1 MSYTSKTP
9 SVSFLIV
16 NRHTRGGRERDISI
30 PNDTFVS
37 SLAWHSKEG
46 WLAVGGNTGLLRV
59 LKLELQA
66 QDKDAKVKGLAA
78 PSTLAMN
85 QTLEAHHAPVV
96 GVTWNDKENK
106 LTTCDQNG
114 LIVVWVLYK
123 NSWAQEMINN
133 RNKSPVS
140 MIQWNEDGQ
149 KICIV
154 YEDGAVIVGS
164 VDGNR
169 IWGKELR
176 GATLTLTQWS
186 PDSKI
191 LLFGNS
197 QGEILIYDSHGAYNS
212 KMTLHCLAN
221 YTGSVKL
228 VSIQWYSGS
237 NGYISSNVPCLAVA
251 FDNGRIQVMRHEL
264 DEKPVIINAPVS
276 VKTISW
282 NYNGSILAVAGSQMR
297 TDDKEISIAQFYS
310 PMGKLLYS
318 LRIPGRGLTA
328 VAWEGTGLRIACGVG
343 PYIYFANIRY
353 NYKWAFFANTVVY
366 SYKKPGTLQEC
377 VMFWNVEEQELNVK
391 TCQRLILMTSTTD
404 YGLLVTESVTLE
416 NQYSL
421 LLCNSLGI
429 PVDTKYLPFEPTFV
443 SLSKTHIVAAT
454 GNVLFVWYYRTA
466 SRLAAPELNTAVSK
480 ALETKD
486 KLFHIDE
493 RVTDETGVDF
503 ECVRKET
510 VDPISGITASD
521 QLLIVGRMSGSIHTY
536 TLPQL
541 SLVMTFA
548 VQCQPV
554 HLGLNM
560 DSTML
565 SVVDNGG
572 MFSLYH
578 MSDGSKLAL
587 ERKEVWG
594 VKWADDN
601 PDLFAIMEKTRMYIF
616 RGLDPE
622 EPVISSASICSFS
635 NLQVKAVL
643 LDELMKTPDTP
654 VAELVVNLD
663 VKSLRDT
670 RQLLEKVGFDDTFQ
684 FINDNPHPRL
694 WQLLAESALK
704 SFNFEIARK
713 AFVCCSDYQGIQ
725 FVKRLQK
732 LTSKEIVRAE
742 VAAYYDDF
750 DEAERLYIQMDRKDL
765 AIELRVKLGHWFRV
779 LQLLKSDGSLATDVQ
794 MAQAWN
800 SIGDYYA
807 ERDMW
812 EHALGYYTQASN
824 TELMAKAFFILEKFD
839 SLESL
844 ADTLPVNHPLL
855 PDLALKFYNMG
866 MCIPAVSAYLKSGN
880 ATAALNCC
888 VDLNQW
894 DKAIQLSK
902 EHGLKDVTQL
912 LRNAV
917 KELLDG
923 GQIIPAIEL
932 YRKAG
937 YFLEAAK
944 LINDVAKLA
953 GGQGKLSPLKIK
965 KMYVLSALMVEE
977 YRSSIKTSAPRKKQT
992 NSSGLS
998 STIQGLLVEDTLG
1011 DTALLD
1017 KGWRGAEA
1025 YHLFVLS
1032 QKQFYSKDTESSLK
1046 TAMIVQSYSD
1056 VLSAVEMYSLVALT
1070 GCACQAYS
1078 VASQALMKLECSPSL
1093 SSSQLEMYEELGV
1106 EIFRQ
1111 HPPRSKTTPLS
1122 CPTCDTSLYEW
1133 VTPCPGCNSNLVIC
1147 MGSGSITESDSCWL
1161 CPHCKHYTRTDL
1173 SCLLATCPLC
1183 HFTIT

>member
-1 MSYTSKTP
+1 
-9 SVSFLIV
+9 
-16 NRHTRGGRERDISI
+16 
-30 PNDTFVS
+30 
-37 SLAWHSKEG
+37 
-46 WLAVGGNTGLLRV
+46 
-59 LKLELQA
+59 
-66 QDKDAKVKGLAA
+66 
-78 PSTLAMN
+78 
-85 QTLEAHHAPVV
+85 
-96 GVTWNDKENK
+96 
-106 LTTCDQNG
+106 
-114 LIVVWVLYK
+114 
-123 NSWAQEMINN
+123 
-133 RNKSPVS
+133 
-140 MIQWNEDGQ
+140 
-149 KICIV
+149 
-154 YEDGAVIVGS
+154 
-164 VDGNR
+164 
-169 IWGKELR
+169 
-176 GATLTLTQWS
+176 
-186 PDSKI
+186 
-191 LLFGNS
+191 
-197 QGEILIYDSHGAYNS
+197 
-212 KMTLHCLAN
+212 MTLHCLAN

-310 PMGKLLYS
+310 PMGK
-318 LRIPGRGLTA
+318 
-328 VAWEGTGLRIACGVG
+328 
-343 PYIYFANIRY
+343 
-353 NYKWAFFANTVVY
+353 WAFFANTVVY

-416 NQYSL
+416 NQ
-421 LLCNSLGI
+421 
-429 PVDTKYLPFEPTFV
+429 PTFV

-944 LINDVAKLA
+944 LINDSCVMHAHYAPQCSLFSKDTIGSTLHVAVLNIEVPYLRVLRDIIMVNNISQFCTPNLAVAKLA